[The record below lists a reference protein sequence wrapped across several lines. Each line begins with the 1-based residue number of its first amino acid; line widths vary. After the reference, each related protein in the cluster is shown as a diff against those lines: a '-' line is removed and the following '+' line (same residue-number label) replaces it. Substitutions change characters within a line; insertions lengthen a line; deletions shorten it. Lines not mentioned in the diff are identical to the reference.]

1 MPLYVTCCFSFSSF
15 YIYSLCLVFVSL
27 IIMCLGVYIFGF
39 ILYVTLCDSW
49 TWVAISFHILG
60 LLFFFFLLLSPKI
73 FFHAL
78 SLCLLLLG
86 YLWFECWG
94 ICIVPEVSKTV
105 LISFSSI
112 FFIPF
117 LSSSLLIYS
126 SASVTLLL
134 VPSRAFLIQLFHCFL
149 LMTILYFFLVLVKH
163 FLYLLNPCLHSVY
176 PCFHFVIK
184 MLGHVYY
191 HYLELFFRKAPYL
204 LLFCLVW
211 WVFTMSVHL
220 MIIFL
225 FLHFV

>member
-1 MPLYVTCCFSFSSF
+1 MSWCVYLW
-15 YIYSLCLVFVSL
+15 IYPICNSLGFLDLSGYFLSHFRVVFFL
-27 IIMCLGVYIFGF
+27 
-39 ILYVTLCDSW
+39 
-49 TWVAISFHILG
+49 
-60 LLFFFFLLLSPKI
+60 LLLSPKI
-73 FFHAL
+73 FVHAL

-94 ICIVPEVSKTV
+94 TCIVPEVSKAV
-105 LISFSSI
+105 LISFSSF

-184 MLGHVYY
+184 MLGHVCY